1 MNREEIREIGK
12 KEVAYNR
19 QLALL
24 GKKEAD
30 TVLYFWMAGY
40 KYQNSQVVH
49 EDFEKGK
56 ITTNVINRDRNYLIN
71 MYNATSTANEHD
83 ELETYEA
90 WLERQLLSRI
100 DKLEKLSDQEKEAAC
115 LVECISCDKHF
126 DFEAMEEDDD
136 GNYFCS
142 SCYKELSPVM
152 KAQYDEAMKRGEI
165 EESKS

>member
-1 MNREEIREIGK
+1 
-12 KEVAYNR
+12 
-19 QLALL
+19 
-24 GKKEAD
+24 
-30 TVLYFWMAGY
+30 
-40 KYQNSQVVH
+40 
-49 EDFEKGK
+49 
-56 ITTNVINRDRNYLIN
+56 

-100 DKLEKLSDQEKEAAC
+100 DKLEKISDEEKEAAC

-136 GNYFCS
+136 GNCFCS

-152 KAQYDEAMKRGEI
+152 KAEYDEWRRGEI
-165 EESKS
+165 QSKY